1 MTTLITRLFLALS
14 SHSGYSDFV
23 KLSEKKRIAL
33 VLSGGGVKA
42 AAFHIG
48 VCLALRE
55 KGFKF
60 GGGTDPKDALEFE
73 GKELTIRVYVGS
85 SAGSVVATFLANG
98 HTLDA
103 IIDAFTRGAGLSALT
118 RAKKSDNPYLKP
130 IGYRDIFA
138 LNFGAGHPAR
148 LLPRI
153 FRRKVTTGGG
163 LEASVKEM
171 FKINGIFSTSNMEK
185 YMRTN
190 VCPGNDFKKLGA
202 ELYIVAT
209 QLNHSRKVVFG
220 PYPETLKTREIQ
232 YVDYAKISEAVAA
245 SAALPPFF
253 APYGIRNQKGREIF
267 YFDGE
272 IRDTLSTHV
281 AADQGCDLVIASY
294 SIQPY
299 HYVEEM
305 GSLHEYGMPLIFNQA
320 LYQVVQRKIETHI
333 KHQHDVRAMI
343 KAMQG
348 YMREKEIGE
357 EHIAKLTDILVE
369 RTQFNPAVDYIY
381 IHPQPQ
387 DFEFFFYDHFSLNP
401 KVLGNIVKT
410 GFKSTMNTLRAY
422 NI

>member
-1 MTTLITRLFLALS
+1 M
-14 SHSGYSDFV
+14 
-23 KLSEKKRIAL
+23 KLSDKKRIAL

-55 KGFKF
+55 KGFTF
-60 GGGTDPKDALEFE
+60 AGGTDPKDQLEFE
-73 GKELTIRVYVGS
+73 GKNLCIRLYVGS
-85 SAGSVVATFLANG
+85 SAGSVVAAFLASG
-98 HTLDA
+98 HSVDA
-103 IIDAFTRGAGLSALT
+103 IIDAFTRGAGLGSLT
-118 RAKKSDNPYLKP
+118 RAKTENPYLKP

-138 LNFGAGHPAR
+138 LNFGAGNPAR
-148 LLPRI
+148 LLPKF
-153 FRRKVTTGGG
+153 FRRRLSVSGG
-163 LEASVKEM
+163 LEASLKEA
-171 FKINGIFSTSNMEK
+171 FKINGIFSTKNIER
-185 YMRTN
+185 YIRTN
-190 VCPGNDFKKLGA
+190 VCPENDFKKLGA

-220 PYPETLKTREIQ
+220 PFDETSKTREIKL
-232 YVDYAKISEAVAA
+232 VDYAKVSEAVAA

-253 APYGIRNQKGREIF
+253 SPYGIRDPKGREIY

-281 AADQGCDLVIASY
+281 AADHGADLVIASY

-299 HYVEEM
+299 HYTEEM

-320 LYQVVQRKIETHI
+320 LYQLVQRKIETHI

-348 YMREKEIGE
+348 YMREKQIAE
-357 EHIAKLTDILVE
+357 EHIEKLTEILVQ
-369 RTQFNPAVDYIY
+369 RTHFNPAVDYIY
-381 IHPQPQ
+381 IHPSPQ
-387 DFEFFFYDHFSLNP
+387 DYEFFFYDHFSLNA
-401 KVLGNIVKT
+401 KVLSGIVRT
-410 GFKSTMNTLRAY
+410 GFKTAMNTLRGF

>member
-1 MTTLITRLFLALS
+1 
-14 SHSGYSDFV
+14 V
-23 KLSEKKRIAL
+23 KLSDKKKVAL

-55 KGFKF
+55 KGFVF
-60 GGGTDPKDALEFE
+60 AGGSDPKDQLNFE
-73 GKELTIRVYVGS
+73 GKSLCIRLYVGS
-85 SAGSVVATFLANG
+85 SAGSVVASFLASG
-98 HTLDA
+98 HSIDA
-103 IIDAFTRGAGLSALT
+103 IIDAFTRGAGLGSLT
-118 RAKKSDNPYLKP
+118 RAKTENPYLKP

-148 LLPRI
+148 LLPRF
-153 FRRKVTTGGG
+153 FRRKVAVSGG
-163 LEASVKEM
+163 LEASLKEA
-171 FKINGIFSTSNMEK
+171 FKINGIFSTKNIEK
-185 YMRTN
+185 YIRTN
-190 VCPGNDFKKLGA
+190 VMPENDFKKLGA

-220 PYPETLKTREIQ
+220 PYEETLKTREIQ
-232 YVDYAKISEAVAA
+232 FVDYAKVSEAVAA

-253 APYGIRNQKGREIF
+253 APYGIRDQKGREIQ

-281 AADQGCDLVIASY
+281 AADQGADLVIASY

-299 HYVEEM
+299 HYTEEM

-320 LYQVVQRKIETHI
+320 LYQVVQKKIETHI

-343 KAMQG
+343 KAVQG
-348 YMREKEIGE
+348 YMKEKDIAE
-357 EHIAKLTDILVE
+357 EHIDKLTEILVQ
-369 RTQFNPAVDYIY
+369 RTQFNPSVDYIY
-381 IHPQPQ
+381 IHPSPQ
-387 DFEFFFYDHFSLNP
+387 DYEFFFYDHFSLNP
-401 KVLGNIVKT
+401 KVLGGIVRT
-410 GFKSTMNTLRAY
+410 GFKSAMNTLRGF